1 MLIYHVLVFSF
12 PNLILCIERS
22 SVECD
27 TMLYCKDTFYI
38 VTDLIEWTVF
48 TYPLTI
54 TYHVFDAINLKVL
67 FYYAYGI
74 ITSHCDIICE
84 STINKMIHLLLLL
97 AIVIILQVLMR
108 HCLNKIELESK
119 YKTSLLIYHLV

>member
-1 MLIYHVLVFSF
+1 MLIYHVSIL

-54 TYHVFDAINLKVL
+54 TYHVFDAINLKGFYMLMVL
-67 FYYAYGI
+67 
-74 ITSHCDIICE
+74 
-84 STINKMIHLLLLL
+84 LQ
-97 AIVIILQVLMR
+97 AIVILFVKGVR
-108 HCLNKIELESK
+108 
-119 YKTSLLIYHLV
+119 LIK

>member
-1 MLIYHVLVFSF
+1 MLIYHVLVFYF

-54 TYHVFDAINLKVL
+54 TYHVFDAINLKSVIFIMLVVL
-67 FYYAYGI
+67 LQ
-74 ITSHCDIICE
+74 T
-84 STINKMIHLLLLL
+84 
-97 AIVIILQVLMR
+97 IVILFVKGVR
-108 HCLNKIELESK
+108 
-119 YKTSLLIYHLV
+119 LIK